1 MKNLS
6 LKKRIILQ
14 TVLISL
20 IVPIVAFFIV
30 SRNNQTA
37 AVYQDIANVSLA
49 RVDKLGEMLA
59 NFRQIRVEVRSLG
72 LINNTTQD
80 ADKYVADTVK
90 AIEAFEKSKAELAA
104 LLKTDLEKEDYKKM
118 NAAWSDFYEFGKTLL
133 VLAKKGDEASFKKL
147 AEDVRVTCPI
157 KKEGVEKLI
166 RDFISTQKHESQ
178 ALVTAAKESE
188 ASTKNFAL
196 AGTLIGLLSAVLIGT
211 WFATTISKALNENI
225 EALAHGVAEI
235 NSKSNETAEVSD
247 KISSASSQQASSL
260 QETVA
265 SIDEISAM
273 VARNAD
279 SAASA
284 ADTSHTATLSAQ
296 NGKEKVE
303 EMLSSIQAI
312 SRGNDE
318 INHQMQKTNKEISEI
333 VDLIQEISQKTQVI
347 NDIVFQT
354 KLLSFNASVEAARA
368 GEHGK
373 GFAVV
378 AEEVGNLAAMSGKAA
393 NEISAM
399 LSNSVQRV
407 TDIVDGTKGLM
418 DKLIDESK
426 TKITSGTRTAKE
438 CSDALD
444 DILLNVS
451 SMSDMVREISVASQE
466 QSYGVR
472 EVNKAMSDL
481 DNVTRTN
488 SEVAHSSSITAT
500 DLKLEADKLAGILSA
515 LTAMVQGQVTPAIE
529 TDNNVVDFK
538 PRKKLATQEIPSG
551 NNKNFG

>member
-14 TVLISL
+14 TMVISL
-20 IVPIVAFFIV
+20 IVPLVAFFIV

-90 AIEAFEKSKAELAA
+90 AIGAFENSKAELES
-104 LLKTDLEKEDYKKM
+104 LLKTDLEREDYAKM
-118 NAAWSDFYEFGKTLL
+118 NAAWADFYEFGKGLL
-133 VLAKKGDEASFKKL
+133 VLAKKGDEESFKKL
-147 AEDVRVTCPI
+147 AEDVRVICPI

-166 RDFISTQKHESQ
+166 RDFITSQKHESQ
-178 ALVTAAKESE
+178 VLVATAKESE

-196 AGTLIGLLSAVLIGT
+196 AGTIIGLLSAVLIGT
-211 WFATTISKALNENI
+211 WFATSISKALDENI
-225 EALAHGVAEI
+225 QALALGVAEI
-235 NSKSNETAEVSD
+235 NTKSNETAEVSD

-284 ADTSHTATLSAQ
+284 ADTSHTTTLSAQ

-303 EMLSSIQAI
+303 EMLNSIHAI
-312 SRGNDE
+312 SKGNDE

-426 TKITSGTRTAKE
+426 SKVQMGTRTAKE

-451 SMSDMVREISVASQE
+451 SMSDMVKEISVASQE
-466 QSYGVR
+466 QSSGVR

-481 DNVTRTN
+481 DNVTRAN

-500 DLKLEADKLAGILSA
+500 DLKLEADKLASIVSA
-515 LTAMVQGQVTPAIE
+515 LTSMVQGNTSQIE
-529 TDNNVVDFK
+529 EQPSNVVTLK
-538 PRKKLATQEIPSG
+538 PKNKFSSQEAPSG
-551 NNKNFG
+551 NHKNFG